1 MLHGIGS
8 ELAQNPILTLFVVI
22 GLGYL
27 LGEVNL
33 FSFRLGVAGV
43 LFMGIAVGALSP
55 DIHIPEAV
63 ASLGLILFVYTL
75 GIQSGPAFFESF
87 RKKGSRDTLLAVIV
101 LAIGF
106 LMTVGAARIL
116 HLTGPKAAGMYAGS
130 LTSTPTLAAV
140 RDRAKELT
148 KALPPEQV
156 QANANEPVVAYG
168 LTYPIG
174 VIGVLL
180 LFQITRKTWRVEFKD
195 GGRGSEIR
203 IRDYVV
209 ENPGAVGRTLQEIM
223 RHHKEP
229 GFVIS
234 RIQRGEALPEL
245 PSDETV
251 LQHGDVLAVVGG
263 EEGLERAGLIFGAET
278 ASQIE
283 LDRTRLDNRRFL
295 VSSRAVVG
303 KKIGQLTMPAGLNA
317 NVTRIRRGDVELIPT
332 PETRLEYGDSV
343 RVVMERENFP
353 AMSQFF
359 GDSIRGTAEAQF
371 GSAAIGLVLGVL
383 AGMFPI
389 PIPGGQVLRLGLAGG
404 PLLVAMLLGKL
415 ERTGSITW
423 VMPASANLTL
433 RQIGSVLFL
442 AGVGTNAGYN
452 FADTVRTSG
461 LRLLL
466 AGAVITVVVHVIVLV
481 AGYKWMKIPFDY
493 LMGLSA
499 GIQTQMA
506 CVAFADEASRSDE
519 PSIAYASIYPVAM
532 ITKIILAQLLL

>member
-1 MLHGIGS
+1 MIHSIGS

-27 LGEVNL
+27 LGELNL

-87 RKKGSRDTLLAVIV
+87 RKKGSRDTLLAVTV

-106 LMTVGAARIL
+106 LMTMGAARIL

-140 RDRAKELT
+140 RDRVKELT
-148 KALPPEQV
+148 KALPPEQA
-156 QANANEPVVAYG
+156 QAAANEPVVAYG

-180 LFQITRKTWRVEFKD
+180 LFQIARKVWHVKAKE
-195 GGRGSEIR
+195 GGRTSEIR
-203 IRDYVV
+203 IRDFVV

-234 RIQRGEALPEL
+234 RIQRGDALPEL

-251 LQHGDVLAVVGG
+251 LQLGDLLAVVGG
-263 EEGLERAGLIFGAET
+263 EEGLERAGLMFGAET
-278 ASQIE
+278 ESQIE

-303 KKIGQLTMPAGLNA
+303 KKVGELKMPLDA

-332 PETRLEYGDSV
+332 HDTRLEYGDSV
-343 RVVMERENFP
+343 RVVTERENFP

-371 GSAAIGLVLGVL
+371 GSVAIGLVLGVL

-404 PLLVAMLLGKL
+404 PLLVAMVLGRL

-452 FADTVRTSG
+452 FESTVRTSG

-466 AGAVITVVVHVIVLV
+466 AGAVITVVVHIIVLV
-481 AGYKWMKIPFDY
+481 AGYKWLRIPFDY
-493 LMGLSA
+493 LMGLSS

>member
-1 MLHGIGS
+1 MFHSIGS

-27 LGEVNL
+27 LGELNL

-43 LFMGIAVGALSP
+43 LFMGIAIGALNP
-55 DIHIPEAV
+55 NIHIPEAV

-101 LAIGF
+101 LTIGF
-106 LMTVGAARIL
+106 LMTLGAARIL
-116 HLTGPKAAGMYAGS
+116 RLTGPKAAGMYAGS

-140 RDRAKELT
+140 RDRVKELT
-148 KALPPEQV
+148 KALPPEQA

-180 LFQITRKTWRVEFKD
+180 LFQITRKLWRVQFKE
-195 GGRGSEIR
+195 GGRTSEIR
-203 IRDYVV
+203 IRDFVV

-245 PSDETV
+245 PSDETI
-251 LQHGDVLAVVGG
+251 LQYGDVLAVVGG
-263 EEGLERAGLIFGAET
+263 DEGLDRAGLMFGAET
-278 ASQIE
+278 ESQIE

-295 VSSRAVVG
+295 VSSRLVVG
-303 KKIGQLTMPAGLNA
+303 KKISQLTMPAGLNA

-332 PETRLEYGDSV
+332 PDTRLEYGDSV
-343 RVVMERENFP
+343 RVVTERENFP
-353 AMSQFF
+353 LMSQFF

-371 GSAAIGLVLGVL
+371 GSVAIGLVLGVL

-389 PIPGGQVLRLGLAGG
+389 PLPGGQVLRLGLAGG

-461 LRLLL
+461 LRLLI

-481 AGYKWMKIPFDY
+481 AGYKWLKIPFDY
-493 LMGLSA
+493 LMGLSS

>member
-1 MLHGIGS
+1 MFHTVGS

-27 LGEVNL
+27 LGELNL

-43 LFMGIAVGALSP
+43 LFMGIAIGALNP
-55 DIHIPEAV
+55 NIHIPEAV

-106 LMTVGAARIL
+106 LMTLGAARIL
-116 HLTGPKAAGMYAGS
+116 RLTGPKAAGMYAGS

-140 RDRAKELT
+140 RDRVKELT
-148 KALPPEQV
+148 KALPPEQA

-180 LFQITRKTWRVEFKD
+180 LFQITRKLWRVQFNE
-195 GGRGSEIR
+195 GGRTSEIR
-203 IRDYVV
+203 IRDFVV

-223 RHHKEP
+223 RHHREP

-234 RIQRGEALPEL
+234 RIQRGDALPEL

-251 LQHGDVLAVVGG
+251 LQLGDLLAVVGG
-263 EEGLERAGLIFGAET
+263 EEGLERAGLMFGAET
-278 ASQIE
+278 QSQIE

-295 VSSRAVVG
+295 VSSRLVVG

-317 NVTRIRRGDVELIPT
+317 NITRIRRGDVELIPT
-332 PETRLEYGDSV
+332 PQTRLEYGDSV
-343 RVVMERENFP
+343 RVVTERENFP
-353 AMSQFF
+353 VMSQFF

-371 GSAAIGLVLGVL
+371 GSVAIGLVLGVL

-389 PIPGGQVLRLGLAGG
+389 PLPGGQVLRLGLAGG
-404 PLLVAMLLGKL
+404 PLLVAMVLGRL

-461 LRLLL
+461 LRLLI

-481 AGYKWMKIPFDY
+481 VGYKWLKIPFDY
-493 LMGLSA
+493 LMGLSS

>member
-1 MLHGIGS
+1 MLSGISS
-8 ELAQNPILTLFVVI
+8 ELAQNPMLTLFVVI

-27 LGEVNL
+27 LGELNL

-55 DIHIPEAV
+55 NIHIPEAV

-75 GIQSGPAFFESF
+75 GIQSGPAFFDSF
-87 RKKGSRDTLLAVIV
+87 RKKGSRDTVLAVIV
-101 LAIGF
+101 LTIGF
-106 LMTVGAARIL
+106 LMTLGAARIL
-116 HLTGPKAAGMYAGS
+116 RLSGPKAAGMYAGS

-140 RDRAKELT
+140 RDRVKELT
-148 KALPPEQV
+148 KGLPPEQV

-180 LFQITRKTWRVEFKD
+180 LFQITRKLWRVQFKEGARTSD
-195 GGRGSEIR
+195 IR
-203 IRDYVV
+203 IRDFVV

-234 RIQRGEALPEL
+234 RIQRGQALPEL

-263 EEGLERAGLIFGAET
+263 EEGLDRAGLIFGAET
-278 ASQIE
+278 ESQIE

-295 VSSRAVVG
+295 VSSRVVVG
-303 KKIGQLTMPAGLNA
+303 KKISQLTMPAGLNA
-317 NVTRIRRGDVELIPT
+317 NITRIRRGDVELIPT
-332 PETRLEYGDSV
+332 SDTRLEYGDSV
-343 RVVMERENFP
+343 RVVTERENFP

-371 GSAAIGLVLGVL
+371 GSVAIGLVLGVL

-389 PIPGGQVLRLGLAGG
+389 PLPGGQVLRLGLAGG
-404 PLLVAMLLGKL
+404 PLLVAMVLGKL

-461 LRLLL
+461 LRLLM

-493 LMGLSA
+493 LMGLSS

>member
-1 MLHGIGS
+1 MFHSIGS

-27 LGEVNL
+27 LGELNL

-43 LFMGIAVGALSP
+43 LFMGIAVGALNP

-87 RKKGSRDTLLAVIV
+87 RKKGSRDTLLAVTV

-106 LMTVGAARIL
+106 LMTMGAARIL

-140 RDRAKELT
+140 RDRVKELA
-148 KALPPEQV
+148 KALPPEQA

-180 LFQITRKTWRVEFKD
+180 LFQITRKLWRVQFKE
-195 GGRGSEIR
+195 GGRTSEIR
-203 IRDYVV
+203 IRDFVV

-234 RIQRGEALPEL
+234 RIQRGNALPEL

-251 LQHGDVLAVVGG
+251 LQLGDVLAVVGG
-263 EEGLERAGLIFGAET
+263 EEGLDRAGLMFGAET
-278 ASQIE
+278 ESQIE

-295 VSSRAVVG
+295 VSSRLVVG
-303 KKIGQLTMPAGLNA
+303 KKISQLTMPAGLNA

-332 PETRLEYGDSV
+332 PQTRLEYGDSV
-343 RVVMERENFP
+343 RVVTERENFP
-353 AMSQFF
+353 VMSQFF

-371 GSAAIGLVLGVL
+371 GSVAIGLVLGVL

-389 PIPGGQVLRLGLAGG
+389 PLPGGQVLRLGLAGG
-404 PLLVAMLLGKL
+404 PLLVAMVLGRL

-481 AGYKWMKIPFDY
+481 AGYKWLKIPFDY
-493 LMGLSA
+493 LMGLSS

>member
-1 MLHGIGS
+1 MFHSIGA

-27 LGEVNL
+27 LGELNL
-33 FSFRLGVAGV
+33 FTFRLGVAGV

-75 GIQSGPAFFESF
+75 GIQSGPAFFDSF

-101 LAIGF
+101 LVIGF
-106 LMTVGAARIL
+106 LMTLGAARML

-140 RDRAKELT
+140 RDRVKELAT
-148 KALPPEQV
+148 GRQLPADQV
-156 QANANEPVVAYG
+156 QAVANEPVVAYG
-168 LTYPIG
+168 VTYPVG

-180 LFQITRKTWRVEFKD
+180 LFQITRKLWRVEFKE

-203 IRDYVV
+203 IRDFVV
-209 ENPGAVGRTLQEIM
+209 ENPGAVGRKLQDVM

-234 RIQRGEALPEL
+234 RIQRGAALPEL
-245 PSDETV
+245 PTEETV
-251 LQHGDVLAVVGG
+251 LARGDVLAVVGG
-263 EEGLERAGLIFGAET
+263 EEGLERAGLMFGAET
-278 ASQIE
+278 ESQIE

-303 KKIGQLTMPAGLNA
+303 KRLGELKMPLNA
-317 NVTRIRRGDVELIPT
+317 NITRIRRGDVELIPT
-332 PETRLEYGDSV
+332 HDTRLEYGDSV
-343 RVVMERENFP
+343 RVVTERENFP

-371 GSAAIGLVLGVL
+371 GSVAIGLVLGVL

-423 VMPASANLTL
+423 TMPASANLTL

-452 FADTVRTSG
+452 FESTVRTSG
-461 LRLLL
+461 LQLLI

-481 AGYKWMKIPFDY
+481 AGYKWLKIPFDY
-493 LMGLSA
+493 LMGLSS

-519 PSIAYASIYPVAM
+519 PNVAYASIYPVAM

>member
-1 MLHGIGS
+1 MLSGISS
-8 ELAQNPILTLFVVI
+8 ELAQNPMLTLFVVI

-27 LGEVNL
+27 LGELNL

-55 DIHIPEAV
+55 NIHIPEAV

-75 GIQSGPAFFESF
+75 GIQSGPAFFDSF
-87 RKKGSRDTLLAVIV
+87 RKKGSRDTVLAVIV
-101 LAIGF
+101 LTIGF
-106 LMTVGAARIL
+106 LMTLGAARIL
-116 HLTGPKAAGMYAGS
+116 RLSGPKAAGMYAGS

-140 RDRAKELT
+140 RDRVKELT
-148 KALPPEQV
+148 KGLPPEQV

-180 LFQITRKTWRVEFKD
+180 LFQITRKLWRVQFKEGARTSD
-195 GGRGSEIR
+195 IR
-203 IRDYVV
+203 IRDFVV

-223 RHHKEP
+223 RYHKEP

-234 RIQRGEALPEL
+234 RIQRGQALPEL

-263 EEGLERAGLIFGAET
+263 EEGLDRAGLIFGAET
-278 ASQIE
+278 ESQIE

-295 VSSRAVVG
+295 VSSRVVVG
-303 KKIGQLTMPAGLNA
+303 KKISQLTMPAGLNA
-317 NVTRIRRGDVELIPT
+317 NITRIRRGDVELIPT
-332 PETRLEYGDSV
+332 SDTRLEYGDSV
-343 RVVMERENFP
+343 RVVTERENFP

-371 GSAAIGLVLGVL
+371 GSVAIGLVLGVL

-389 PIPGGQVLRLGLAGG
+389 PLPGGQVLRLGLAGG
-404 PLLVAMLLGKL
+404 PLLVAMVLGKL

-461 LRLLL
+461 LRLLM

-493 LMGLSA
+493 LMGLSS